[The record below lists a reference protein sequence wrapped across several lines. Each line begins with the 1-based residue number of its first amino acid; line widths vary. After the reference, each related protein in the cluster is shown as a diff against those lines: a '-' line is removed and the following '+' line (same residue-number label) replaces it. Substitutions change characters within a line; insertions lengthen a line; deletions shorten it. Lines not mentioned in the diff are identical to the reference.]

1 MYRAPSKRQQLI
13 KRVFVYGVM
22 TSTVLLLVT
31 LLVFVMLGY
40 RFNQTTS
47 TIEQGG
53 LVQFNSR
60 PNGAKITVGSAR
72 LSAETPSKITIN
84 PGSYTVTM
92 QKDGYH
98 TWSKLS
104 DVTAGQVLWLNY
116 AQLVPENISTETI
129 KTFDG
134 LDGAIVSPNSERY
147 ALLPD
152 ADEPLVSFLDITNDQ
167 PKLTTVPLL
176 EAAEAD
182 AVPAATYKLQLWS
195 SDSNKLLLTAKAGSS
210 TEWILVD
217 RRDSTKVINISKQF
231 SSTITEAQFD
241 PRSSDRLVVRTKA
254 GELRMIDTAN
264 NTISGVMA
272 SSVTGMSLY
281 GNDAI
286 LVVQK
291 GTDTTQQIGYVS
303 YGSTTVRELQDV
315 EGADPVKVAGATYF
329 GDPYI
334 AITVGTELEISQIR
348 NLPSSDS
355 ETPISMT
362 SVAATTLPAVPS
374 YLSVRTNGRFA
385 LAQHQSGLT
394 TYDIELKKQSQT
406 SFKKP
411 VVSELRWL
419 DKYHFYVTN
428 GKTLDMIEFD
438 GGNPHVITE
447 TTLPFD
453 AVSRQDGKYIYSF
466 ATTTDDSVVLQ
477 RSQMILDN

>member
-13 KRVFVYGVM
+13 KRVLVYGAM

-60 PNGAKITVGSAR
+60 PSGAKITVGSAK
-72 LSAETPSKITIN
+72 LSAQTPSKITVN

-92 QKDGYH
+92 QKEGYH

-104 DVTAGQVLWLNY
+104 DVSAGQVLWLNY
-116 AQLVPENISTETI
+116 AQLIPKKITTQPV
-129 KTFDG
+129 KTFEN
-134 LDGAIVSPNSERY
+134 LDSAVISPNSERY
-147 ALLPD
+147 ALLLD
-152 ADEPLVSFLDITNDQ
+152 SSEPIITFADITDDQ
-167 PKLTTVPLL
+167 PELTTLSLPVTN
-176 EAAEAD
+176 AD
-182 AVPAATYKLQLWS
+182 DAPKTAYTLQLWAP
-195 SDSNKLLLTAKAGSS
+195 DSNRMLLTAKTGNV
-210 TEWILVD
+210 TEWLLVD
-217 RRDSTKVINISKQF
+217 RRDSTETVNLSKQF
-231 SSTITEAQFD
+231 SSTIVEAQFD

-264 NTISGVMA
+264 NTLSGVMA

-291 GTDTTQQIGYVS
+291 VTDTTQQIGYVS

-334 AITVGTELEISQIR
+334 AITIGTELKISQIR

-374 YLSVRTNGRFA
+374 YLSVRTNGRFV

-419 DKYHFYVTN
+419 DRYHFYVTN
-428 GKTLDMIEFD
+428 SESLDIIEFD
-438 GGNPHVITE
+438 GGNPHTVTKS
-447 TTLPFD
+447 TSQFD
-453 AVSRQDGKYIYSF
+453 AVSRENGKYIYSF
-466 ATTTDDSVVLQ
+466 TTADDKTVVLQ

>member
-60 PNGAKITVGSAR
+60 PSGAKITVGSAR
-72 LSAETPSKITIN
+72 LSAQTPSKITVN

-129 KTFDG
+129 KTFDE
-134 LDGAIVSPNSERY
+134 LDGAIVSPNSEQY
-147 ALLPD
+147 ALLSD
-152 ADEPLVSFLDITNDQ
+152 ANEPVVSFLDITSDQ

-176 EAAEAD
+176 SAAEAD
-182 AVPAATYKLQLWS
+182 NAPAATYKLLLWS
-195 SDSNKLLLTAKAGSS
+195 SDSNKLLLTTKVGNS

-217 RRDSTKVINISKQF
+217 RRDSTKTINISKQF
-231 SSTITEAQFD
+231 SSTIIEAQFD
-241 PRSSDRLVVRTKA
+241 PRSSDRLVVRTKN
-254 GELRMIDTAN
+254 GELRMIDTAR
-264 NTISGVMA
+264 NTLSGVMA
-272 SSVTGMSLY
+272 RSVTGMSLY
-281 GNDAI
+281 KSDAI

-291 GTDTTQQIGYVS
+291 ISDSAQQVGYVS
-303 YGSTTVRELQDV
+303 YGSSTVRQLQDV
-315 EGADPVKVAGATYF
+315 EGNDQVKVAGATYF

-334 AITVGTELEISQIR
+334 AITVGADLQVSQIR
-348 NLPSSDS
+348 TLPSSESD
-355 ETPISMT
+355 TPISMT
-362 SVAATTLPAVPS
+362 KVFNTTLPATPK
-374 YLSVRTNGRFA
+374 YLSIRTNGRFV
-385 LAQHQSGLT
+385 LAEYLSGVA

-411 VVSELRWL
+411 VSTELRWL

-428 GKTLDMIEFD
+428 GTTLDLLEFD
-438 GGNPHVITE
+438 GGNPHAIIK
-447 TTLPFD
+447 TTLLFD

>member
-13 KRVFVYGVM
+13 KRVLVYGTM

-60 PNGAKITVGSAR
+60 PSSANITVGSAK
-72 LSAETPSKITIN
+72 LSAQTPSKITVN

-92 QKDGYH
+92 QKEGYH

-116 AQLVPENISTETI
+116 AQLIPKNITTQPV
-129 KTFDG
+129 KTFEN
-134 LDGAIVSPNSERY
+134 LDSAVISPNSERY
-147 ALLPD
+147 ALLLD
-152 ADEPLVSFLDITNDQ
+152 SSEPIITFADITDDQ
-167 PKLTTVPLL
+167 SELTTLSLPVTN
-176 EAAEAD
+176 AD
-182 AVPAATYKLQLWS
+182 DAPKTAYTLQLWAP
-195 SDSNKLLLTAKAGSS
+195 DSNRMLLTAKTGNV
-210 TEWILVD
+210 TEWLLVD
-217 RRDSTKVINISKQF
+217 RRDSTETVNLSKQF
-231 SSTITEAQFD
+231 SSTIVEAQFD

-264 NTISGVMA
+264 NTLSGVMA

-291 GTDTTQQIGYVS
+291 VTDTTQQIGYVS

-334 AITVGTELEISQIR
+334 AITIGTELEISQIR

-374 YLSVRTNGRFA
+374 YLSVRTNGRFV

-419 DKYHFYVTN
+419 DRYHFYVTN
-428 GKTLDMIEFD
+428 GESLDIIEFD
-438 GGNPHVITE
+438 GGNPHTVTKS
-447 TTLPFD
+447 TSQFD
-453 AVSRQDGKYIYSF
+453 AVSRENGKYIYSF
-466 ATTTDDSVVLQ
+466 TTTDDKTVVLQ

>member
-13 KRVFVYGVM
+13 KRVLVYGTM

-60 PNGAKITVGSAR
+60 PSSANITVGSAK
-72 LSAETPSKITIN
+72 LSAQTPSKITVN

-92 QKDGYH
+92 QKEGYH

-116 AQLVPENISTETI
+116 AQLIPKNITTQPVKIFEN
-129 KTFDG
+129 
-134 LDGAIVSPNSERY
+134 LDSAVISPNSERY
-147 ALLPD
+147 ALLLD
-152 ADEPLVSFLDITNDQ
+152 SSEPIITFADITDDQ
-167 PKLTTVPLL
+167 PELTTLSLPVTN
-176 EAAEAD
+176 AD
-182 AVPAATYKLQLWS
+182 DAPKTAYTLQLWAP
-195 SDSNKLLLTAKAGSS
+195 DSNRMLLTAKTGNV
-210 TEWILVD
+210 TEWLLVD
-217 RRDSTKVINISKQF
+217 RRDSTETVNLSKQF
-231 SSTITEAQFD
+231 SSTIVEAQFD

-264 NTISGVMA
+264 NTLSGVMA

-334 AITVGTELEISQIR
+334 AITIGTELEISQIR

-374 YLSVRTNGRFA
+374 YLSVRTNGRFV

-419 DKYHFYVTN
+419 DRYHFYVTN
-428 GKTLDMIEFD
+428 GESLDIIEFD
-438 GGNPHVITE
+438 GGNPHTVTKS
-447 TTLPFD
+447 TSQFD
-453 AVSRQDGKYIYSF
+453 AVSRENGKYIYSF
-466 ATTTDDSVVLQ
+466 TTTDDKTVVLQ